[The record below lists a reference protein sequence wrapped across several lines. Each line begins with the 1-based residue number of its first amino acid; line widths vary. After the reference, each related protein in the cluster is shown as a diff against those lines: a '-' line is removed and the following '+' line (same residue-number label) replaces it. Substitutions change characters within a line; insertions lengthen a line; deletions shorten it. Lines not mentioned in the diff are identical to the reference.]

1 MIHYRKHALPIIA
14 LTVGAVIS
22 LLFIPIGDKSALSD
36 RDGKRNTIIML
47 EALNDVIKK
56 SEKHYYKEVDREEM
70 YEGAIKGALAAL
82 SDPYTYYLSPRNL
95 KREAENIY
103 NAAFGGLGIHIYE
116 DKGFIKI
123 ARPLPNSPALQAG
136 LLAGDYITKVNGD
149 RVNISPSGQSLY
161 DVVDILRGKVG
172 TQVTITVQRRGNPEP
187 FDVTLTRAVIRP
199 NSVEKEMLG
208 DGIGYVQIR
217 QFTGR
222 TSQEFQESLDE
233 LHRAEG
239 DGLKS
244 LILDLRDNSGG
255 LLDAAYFVADAF
267 ISEGIIVSTQ
277 GRNQD
282 FNRKYMAHNTVLCD
296 PEVNLVVLVNRLSAS
311 GAEIVAGAIKDSKRG
326 TLLGTKTYGKGV
338 VQHRYPLDKGGGAV
352 SLTIS
357 TYYTPSGVSINK
369 EGNKEG
375 GITPHLIVDPTLDI
389 VEAAKRQ
396 KARKHVKAFVEKWV
410 EEEEKQTGESPK
422 EFSKI
427 EAELP
432 QLMDILLGDEISID
446 LELVKIDA
454 RRYFNVNVGLN
465 PIVNLEHDKQLQEA
479 IRIIKAGEV
488 EEVPDSTTTVA
499 VKDRSK
505 RKHQVVSIT
514 DSQVIRLNHLANA
527 TETDEGLSEL
537 VRHAVDNFL
546 DSQEASLGLG
556 PAEEDTVESETLDSP
571 VSSTDK

>member
-56 SEKHYYKEVDREEM
+56 SETYYYEEANREEM

-82 SDPYTYYLSPRNL
+82 GDPYTFYLSQRNL

-149 RVNISPSGQSLY
+149 RVNISPSGQSIY

-172 TQVTITVQRRGNPEP
+172 TQVTITVQRRGNLEP

-208 DGIGYVQIR
+208 DGIGYILIR

-222 TSQEFQESLDE
+222 TSQEFQESLEE

-267 ISEGIIVSTQ
+267 ISEGVIVSTQ
-277 GRNQD
+277 GRNED
-282 FNRKYMAHNTVLCD
+282 FNREYTAHPTVLCD
-296 PEVNLVVLVNRLSAS
+296 PEVNLVVLVNGFSAS

-326 TLLGTKTYGKGV
+326 TLLGTQTYGKGV
-338 VQHRYPLDKGGGAV
+338 VQQRFPLEKEVGAV

-357 TYYTPSGVSINK
+357 TYYTPSGVSIN
-369 EGNKEG
+369 GP
-375 GITPHLIVDPTLDI
+375 GITPHLIVDLTLDI

-396 KARKHVKAFVEKWV
+396 KAHKHVKAFVEKWV
-410 EEEEKQTGESPK
+410 EAEEKQTGESPK

-432 QLMDILLGDEISID
+432 QLMDILAGDEISIG
-446 LELVKIDA
+446 LELVKIDV
-454 RRYFNVNVGLN
+454 RRIFNVNVGLN

>member
-22 LLFIPIGDKSALSD
+22 LLFIPIGDKSAFSD

-47 EALNDVIKK
+47 GALNEVIKK
-56 SEKHYYKEVDREEM
+56 SERYFYKEVDREEM

-82 SDPYTYYLSPRNL
+82 ADPYSFYLSPRNL
-95 KREAENIY
+95 KRETENLY
-103 NAAFGGLGIHIYE
+103 HGAFGGLGIQILAE
-116 DKGFIKI
+116 KGLIKI
-123 ARPLPNSPALQAG
+123 TRPLPNSPALRAG
-136 LLAGDYITKVNGD
+136 LRAGDYITNVNGD
-149 RVNISPSGQSLY
+149 RINISSSGQSIY

-208 DGIGYVQIR
+208 DGIGYILIR

-222 TSQEFQESLDE
+222 TSQEFQNSLEE

-244 LILDLRDNSGG
+244 LILDLRHNSGG

-267 ISEGIIVSTQ
+267 ISEGVIVSTQ

-282 FNRKYMAHNTVLCD
+282 FNREYMARPTILCD
-296 PEVNLVVLVNRLSAS
+296 PDVNLVVLVNGYSAS
-311 GAEIVAGAIKDSKRG
+311 GAEIVAGAIKDAKRG

-338 VQHRYPLDKGGGAV
+338 VQHRYPLEKVGGAV

-357 TYYTPSGVSINK
+357 TYYTPSGVSIHE
-369 EGNKEG
+369 EGV
-375 GITPHLIVDPTLDI
+375 TPDLIVDPIKLDFL
-389 VEAAKRQ
+389 EAARRE
-396 KARKHVKAFVEKWV
+396 KAEKHIKMYVEKW
-410 EEEEKQTGESPK
+410 
-422 EFSKI
+422 I
-427 EAELP
+427 EAEEKRTGEPPKEYFKIESELP
-432 QLMDILLGDEISID
+432 RLMDILAEDDIVINP
-446 LELVKIDA
+446 ELVKIDV
-454 RRYFNVNVGLN
+454 RRIFNHNVGLN
-465 PIVNLEHDKQLQEA
+465 PIIDLEHDKQLQEA
-479 IRIIKAGEV
+479 VRIIKAGEV
-488 EEVPDSTTTVA
+488 EEIPDSATTIA
-499 VKDRSK
+499 ENEQRK
-505 RKHQVVSIT
+505 RIWIT
-514 DSQVIRLNHLANA
+514 DSQVSRLNRLANA
-527 TETDEGLSEL
+527 RDEGLSAL

-546 DSQEASLGLG
+546 DSQEASLGL
-556 PAEEDTVESETLDSP
+556 PQAAEEIILDSP

>member
-22 LLFIPIGDKSALSD
+22 LLFIPIGDKSAFSD

-47 EALNDVIKK
+47 GALNEVIKK
-56 SEKHYYKEVDREEM
+56 SERYFYKEVDREEM

-82 SDPYTYYLSPRNL
+82 DDNYTFYLSPRIL
-95 KREAENIY
+95 KRETENVY
-103 NAAFGGLGIHIYE
+103 HGAFGGLGIQIQPE
-116 DKGFIKI
+116 KGFIKI
-123 ARPLPNSPALQAG
+123 TRPLPNSPALRAG
-136 LLAGDYITKVNGD
+136 LRAGDYITNVNGD
-149 RVNISPSGQSLY
+149 RINISSSGQSIY

-172 TQVTITVQRRGNPEP
+172 TQVTITVQRRGDPVP
-187 FDVTLTRAVIRP
+187 FDVTLTREVIKP
-199 NSVEKEMLG
+199 PSVEKEMLG
-208 DGIGYVQIR
+208 DGIGYILIR

-222 TSQEFQESLDE
+222 TSQEFQESLEE

-244 LILDLRDNSGG
+244 LILDLRYNSGG

-267 ISEGIIVSTQ
+267 ISEGVIVSTQ

-282 FNRKYMAHNTVLCD
+282 FNREYMARPTILCD
-296 PEVNLVVLVNRLSAS
+296 PDVNLVVLVNGYSAS
-311 GAEIVAGAIKDSKRG
+311 GAEIVAGAIKDVKRG

-338 VQHRYPLDKGGGAV
+338 VQHRYPLEKVGGAV

-375 GITPHLIVDPTLDI
+375 GITPHLIVDSTLDI
-389 VEAAKRQ
+389 VDVAKLE
-396 KARKHVKAFVEKWV
+396 KAGKHVKAFVEKWI
-410 EEEEKQTGESPK
+410 EEEEKRTGEPPK

-427 EAELP
+427 EVELP
-432 QLMDILLGDEISID
+432 QLMDVLAEDDIVID
-446 LELVKIDA
+446 PKLVK
-454 RRYFNVNVGLN
+454 FNVRRIFNFNVGLN
-465 PIVNLEHDKQLQEA
+465 PIIDLEYDTQLREA
-479 IRIIKAGEV
+479 VRIIKAGEV
-488 EEVPDSTTTVA
+488 EEIPDSTTTVS
-499 VKDRSK
+499 VKEQHK
-505 RKHQVVSIT
+505 PQPKVVSIT
-514 DSQVIRLNHLANA
+514 DSQVKRLSRLATA
-527 TETDEGLSEL
+527 TDEGLSEL

-546 DSQEASLGLG
+546 DSQEVSMGLG
-556 PAEEDTVESETLDSP
+556 PEEENTVESETLDSP